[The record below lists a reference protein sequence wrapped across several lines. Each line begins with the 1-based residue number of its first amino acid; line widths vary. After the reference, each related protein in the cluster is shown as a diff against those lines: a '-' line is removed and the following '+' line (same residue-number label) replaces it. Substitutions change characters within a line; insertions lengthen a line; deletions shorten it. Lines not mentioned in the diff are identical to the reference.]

1 MTALAWFG
9 LWFVIVVL
17 ILAFFAGA
25 RRIRGSSRV
34 VANDCAATRSDRETT
49 LAPVLRE
56 SA

>member
-9 LWFVIVVL
+9 LWFVMVVL
-17 ILAFFAGA
+17 ILAFFADA
-25 RRIRGSSRV
+25 RRIRGSFRV